1 MHKTYFHNS
10 KLVNENKDIKKK
22 PHSSTAKTKRA
33 VDINILLN
41 RVKVEQKTETKRKII
56 FYSFS
61 VLVIGLL
68 GTFITIIK

>member
-22 PHSSTAKTKRA
+22 PYFSTVKTKRA

-61 VLVIGLL
+61 VLAIGLL